1 MQILQIIFIL
11 LMILMICCQGPV
23 MNSKPF
29 QKFRSDLITIQILI
43 LFFHLEVTPDEV
55 VSLVSISAVFQ
66 IIVGQIVQSRQVI
79 SIHDDDGI
87 LV

>member
-1 MQILQIIFIL
+1 
-11 LMILMICCQGPV
+11 

-79 SIHDDDGI
+79 AIHDDDGI